1 MKIECSDAMLA
12 ALRAEYNDEAPP
24 PEAENAFAGNLKKT
38 QFFKLK
44 TRIRERARSVIQ
56 NNVFSKQPNNK
67 VNHFITMILK
77 WNESQALL
85 KTN

>member
-44 TRIRERARSVIQ
+44 TRIRERAR
-56 NNVFSKQPNNK
+56 
-67 VNHFITMILK
+67 
-77 WNESQALL
+77 
-85 KTN
+85 